1 MCQMPPTETETYHT
15 ANLLGVQLKVSSTD
29 TLAQTLASLAGDQR
43 SIRFIRCRNTESRS
57 DFSMCGA
64 PLFNCV
70 SHEFYTPFFLVS
82 SGRVRSSPKFEMR
95 DSNCCKWYICSFQM
109 SHTNRCKS
117 RQTQAFQTE
126 RSTVACYSDLF
137 ESSASL
143 LPSKLRL
150 HTARRLISMETL
162 RLTFRFPLPRPN
174 PIPSQDFQL

>member
-1 MCQMPPTETETYHT
+1 MRDQGADNDSAHRMCQMPPTETETYHT

-82 SGRVRSSPKFEMR
+82 SGRVRSSRSLRCATQIAANGTFVRFRCRTQTVASLGKLKR
-95 DSNCCKWYICSFQM
+95 SNRSGPQSPAILISL
-109 SHTNRCKS
+109 S
-117 RQTQAFQTE
+117 RQQVFCRANC
-126 RSTVACYSDLF
+126 ACT
-137 ESSASL
+137 L
-143 LPSKLRL
+143 LVV
-150 HTARRLISMETL
+150 
-162 RLTFRFPLPRPN
+162 
-174 PIPSQDFQL
+174 